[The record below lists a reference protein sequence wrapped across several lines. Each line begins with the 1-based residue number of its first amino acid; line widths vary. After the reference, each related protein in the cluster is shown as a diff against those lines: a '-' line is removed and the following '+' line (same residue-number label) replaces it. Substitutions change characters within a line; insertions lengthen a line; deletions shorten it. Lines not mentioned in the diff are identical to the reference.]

1 MPSIDEE
8 NDNFEFHQEIC
19 KAEAEDQ
26 IVVCSSD
33 RSESDDGMEDVRL
46 QPGTLQAR
54 RSPPPDEDDQPVT
67 GEAGQCYQTVNK
79 REDQQHRI
87 SGSLEIRPVTRYN
100 LGWSKYVSLALGL
113 CRMFHLLQILWY
125 VLP

>member
-54 RSPPPDEDDQPVT
+54 GSPPPDEDDQPVT

-113 CRMFHLLQILWY
+113 C
-125 VLP
+125 

>member
-46 QPGTLQAR
+46 PAHYKLAAHLHQMKMI
-54 RSPPPDEDDQPVT
+54 SPLPERPVS
-67 GEAGQCYQTVNK
+67 A
-79 REDQQHRI
+79 
-87 SGSLEIRPVTRYN
+87 IRP
-100 LGWSKYVSLALGL
+100 
-113 CRMFHLLQILWY
+113 
-125 VLP
+125 